1 MQMNKFLR
9 FLLPAAFALLC
20 GACSYKLA
28 GTAQPLPFKTI
39 AVKQVE
45 NNSYAPQASSPL
57 TNQIGMRLS
66 RSPAVELVNLDDA
79 DVVLEIYLDDYARRM
94 IAGRADDTAVA
105 NVMDIT
111 LTATCT
117 LRYKSSGVALFEKVP
132 VSVSSHV
139 VDKGAGFVNAEYQN
153 MTVLTGELAK
163 RIVDQVLGVW

>member
-1 MQMNKFLR
+1 MNKFLR
-9 FLLPAAFALLC
+9 FLLPIVFALLC

-39 AVKQVE
+39 AVRQVE

-57 TNQIGMRLS
+57 TNQIGIRLS
-66 RSPAVELVNLDDA
+66 QSPAVDLVGVDDA
-79 DVVLEIYLDDYARRM
+79 DVILEVYLDDYTRRM
-94 IAGRADDTAVA
+94 IAARADDTAIA
-105 NVMDIT
+105 NVMDVT
-111 LTATCT
+111 LRATCT
-117 LRYKSSGVALFEKVP
+117 LRDRATGTVLFEKIP

-139 VDKGAGFVNAEYQN
+139 VDKGAGFINAEYQN